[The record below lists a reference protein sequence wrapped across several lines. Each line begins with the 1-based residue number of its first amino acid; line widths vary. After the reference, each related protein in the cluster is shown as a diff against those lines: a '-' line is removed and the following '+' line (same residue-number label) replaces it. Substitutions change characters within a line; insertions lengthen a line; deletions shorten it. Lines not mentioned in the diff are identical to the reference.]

1 MRRQDIDVELAEC
14 LIHAQFPQWAHLPVR
29 PVDLDG
35 WDNTTFRLGDDM
47 SMRLP
52 SHEQYVPQIAKE
64 HRWLPLLRGHLPFPI
79 PRPITRGAPGCGYPH
94 PWSVYRWLNGDPAA
108 LAGVRDLDRFAADIA
123 TFLAALHRAPVDHGP
138 PPGPHSFGRGG
149 PVTVWDEQTRGA
161 ILRLGDR
168 IDTGGAL
175 AVWEAA
181 VDAPPW
187 PGPDVWVH
195 GDVVPSNLLV
205 RDDRLCGVIDFGC
218 SAVGDPAC
226 DLTMAWTVFEGSSR
240 RRFTDAVSVDPGTW
254 ARARGWALWK
264 AVVALPTLPETDPR
278 NDGTRFGWRWPATGV
293 VEQIIEEFRA

>member
-168 IDTGGAL
+168 VPRRFVCVGAL
-175 AVWEAA
+175 GARE
-181 VDAPPW
+181 
-187 PGPDVWVH
+187 DV
-195 GDVVPSNLLV
+195 L
-205 RDDRLCGVIDFGC
+205 
-218 SAVGDPAC
+218 
-226 DLTMAWTVFEGSSR
+226 
-240 RRFTDAVSVDPGTW
+240 
-254 ARARGWALWK
+254 
-264 AVVALPTLPETDPR
+264 
-278 NDGTRFGWRWPATGV
+278 
-293 VEQIIEEFRA
+293 